1 MLLETVGDAASA
13 TPQPRLP
20 QHPFPAMQ
28 HCPLTARLLPK
39 YNIYGGSQ
47 ANLTSNPEVIPSV
60 ALASLGGGCVCV
72 HPILY
77 GSRALQGSSHPHPS
91 SSPQAEGGMGG
102 FDSRSTAAHHQY
114 GGDEIEGRGQPP
126 TPGMLQH
133 PASMLN

>member
-60 ALASLGGGCVCV
+60 ALASLGGGGGLC
-72 HPILY
+72 ILFY
-77 GSRALQGSSHPHPS
+77 MGVERCRDPATRIPHLLPRLKVVWVGLIPA
-91 SSPQAEGGMGG
+91 PQPLITNMGGMKLKG
-102 FDSRSTAAHHQY
+102 
-114 GGDEIEGRGQPP
+114 E
-126 TPGMLQH
+126 
-133 PASMLN
+133 ASHRRLACYNTLLPC